1 MLTCP
6 SRPGH
11 ADAEAVGLVDV
22 RDRSAGKTGTRK
34 RISKTGLTWKKF
46 LAAYDRGG
54 RVRFFAA
61 SSRWRWLGGRRVT
74 WAARVL
80 DWGKS

>member
-1 MLTCP
+1 MPQP
-6 SRPGH
+6 STQTRKRSGSSTS
-11 ADAEAVGLVDV
+11 E
-22 RDRSAGKTGTRK
+22 RSAGKTGTRK

-54 RVRFFAA
+54 RFRFFAA